1 MYPPIPPR
9 NFYGFAA
16 PPPAPPPPSPTTS
29 HPPFGDFA
37 LIPQLWDTTTT
48 DSNTLFNPSGKPNST
63 ITEMT
68 NRSNIP
74 SNAATKAASPPASQP
89 VKAKAKAAQKPHEEF
104 STHDLNQ
111 LLHAVIEVDPYMAP
125 HNKVGERWKE
135 IMKRVQDAGYCL
147 GRDHETLKNK
157 VASLLTW
164 VEGGKPRKAQAPLGR
179 DAEENEV
186 LAVSLSG
193 KLDSVAAKKLQVK
206 ETKEADK
213 ASKAKAQGAEKEAG
227 ERMCKAMMRGLDRSR
242 TPSITDSSLGVGS
255 QAGVKSKHGKTD
267 STGDMS
273 DKENKSDTGVSS
285 CPQSKRARV
294 SKGVTHRDSQPELT
308 KILGFLEKQEQW
320 HAKGMQEHHRANDIH
335 ERTSV
340 ALIDILHVFVQG
352 AAP

>member
-1 MYPPIPPR
+1 MYPPIPPS

-37 LIPQLWDTTTT
+37 FDPQLWDTTTT
-48 DSNTLFNPSGKPNST
+48 DSDTLVNPSGKPNST
-63 ITEMT
+63 ITETT

-89 VKAKAKAAQKPHEEF
+89 VKAKAKAARKPHEEF
-104 STHDLNQ
+104 STHDLDQ
-111 LLHAVIEVDPYMAP
+111 LLRAVIEVDPYMAP

-135 IMKRVQDAGYCL
+135 IMKHVQDAGYCL
-147 GRDHETLKNK
+147 GHDHETLKNK

-164 VEGGKPRKAQAPLGR
+164 VE
-179 DAEENEV
+179 V
-186 LAVSLSG
+186 HVVSSC
-193 KLDSVAAKKLQVK
+193 KLDSVAAKKLQAK

-213 ASKAKAQGAEKEAG
+213 ASKAKAQGAKKEAG
-227 ERMCKAMMRGLDRSR
+227 ERMHKAMVRGLDRSR
-242 TPSITDSSLGVGS
+242 TPSITDLSPGVGS

-273 DKENKSDTGVSS
+273 DKENESDTGVSS
-285 CPQSKRARV
+285 CPQSKQARV
-294 SKGVTHRDSQPELT
+294 SKGVTRRDSQPELT

-320 HAKGMQEHHRANDIH
+320 HAEGMQEQHHANNIH
-335 ERTSV
+335 ECTSA
-340 ALIDILHVFVQG
+340 ALIDIFHVFV
-352 AAP
+352 